1 MLNFDRW
8 VNLTLTGDFLTCTS
22 GVAFPARSSGTVSM
36 TVSAQES
43 ITMMSGACCT
53 SKWGPPDTDFEMHSM
68 SVPAAWGC
76 LLYLKCCMDLI
87 APPLCVRCRLGI
99 VIELAD
105 LNLEVSEKQPD
116 IDIEIH
122 SVSVSGCLGLSV
134 VISYMLHV
142 TGTCVFLS
150 CPSRAEAEPDWP
162 LYERLGVII
171 VGCHSLLP
179 TLYEHQMLVWG
190 PPAGYRHRDA
200 LNVGSRLLGVVCG
213 FMRQLDKCV
222 EYSYTSFVIGVLC
235 LLLCVW

>member
-1 MLNFDRW
+1 
-8 VNLTLTGDFLTCTS
+8 
-22 GVAFPARSSGTVSM
+22 
-36 TVSAQES
+36 
-43 ITMMSGACCT
+43 
-53 SKWGPPDTDFEMHSM
+53 
-68 SVPAAWGC
+68 
-76 LLYLKCCMDLI
+76 MDLI
-87 APPLCVRCRLGI
+87 APPLCVRCRLGL

-105 LNLEVSEKQPD
+105 LNIEVSEKQPD

-162 LYERLGVII
+162 LYQRLGVII

-213 FMRQLDKCV
+213 FILHDNTATCV
-222 EYSYTSFVIGVLC
+222 VLC
-235 LLLCVW
+235 VPTDAEGRLDSPKSPIVGVNIDGARGGSPTWT